1 MYLDYNGDN
10 LHKFIFEKFLLL
22 LIYYIAIIFC
32 CTLKK
37 IIFCLL
43 AKVN

>member
-22 LIYYIAIIFC
+22 LKYYYIVIIFFVYI
-32 CTLKK
+32 KK
-37 IIFCLL
+37 QITTIS
-43 AKVN
+43 